1 MGCLT
6 DKTTFLK
13 DFKEI
18 ERVLERVKGRAATM
32 CEWTGLN
39 GLLGSRR
46 LNITMFTI
54 SRVHSPG
61 PLFALQLN

>member
-1 MGCLT
+1 MRGRLAEMRGRLAEMRGKVVEIPGEMEARLKGMGCLT

-32 CEWTGLN
+32 
-39 GLLGSRR
+39 
-46 LNITMFTI
+46 
-54 SRVHSPG
+54 
-61 PLFALQLN
+61 